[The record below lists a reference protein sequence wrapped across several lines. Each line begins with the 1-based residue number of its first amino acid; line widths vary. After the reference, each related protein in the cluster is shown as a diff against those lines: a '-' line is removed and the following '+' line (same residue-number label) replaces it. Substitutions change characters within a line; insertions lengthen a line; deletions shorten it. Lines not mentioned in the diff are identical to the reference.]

1 MPQQM
6 EGILNLPDYEVL
18 SSEGSSST
26 TVRSFSFFRSL
37 SSTMFR

>member
-18 SSEGSSST
+18 NIEGRDGSPPKTGAAGSGSGPP
-26 TVRSFSFFRSL
+26 FA
-37 SSTMFR
+37 